1 MVMRGSE
8 NRNGIRKK
16 AIMATAAAL
25 LLFFTFWAGR
35 ERQGLLSK
43 RQAIAEKCALPEAV
57 ASENAALYR
66 VFPEQ
71 LEEEEA
77 WEEEKTGRAAQPDYA
92 AFADF
97 APIRVEDDGRA
108 LMCDERYTGLVCR
121 LGDELYER
129 KDIVQADGSME
140 TEKVRSTEINGAWI
154 SVPQWVN
161 RAFGA
166 CNFDDFGRLLMSS
179 DTASWKRFG
188 LPLLSVGFYADG
200 KWDSW
205 GDWGYI
211 AGFACPELNEGV
223 ESARERISQG
233 YLQEPLEE
241 FLMHYPEIDPAQRTY
256 TLEFTGGGRVQGAA
270 GTRWWELYYVLTTTE
285 ENGEVIHL
293 ADIVVDRQ
301 IDSGY
306 LTSSGKVIYIP
317 ATNDACCDIYA
328 VSDSYPALVEGASG
342 DTGEVW
348 VTQVPGMDFI
358 DAEQIRSY
366 VEAQG
371 GDFDLLLPP
380 GVEREITWDCHKEQ
394 GYWYEYLIW
403 SGIAD
408 TYEITLAIP
417 IMEEGSGGWYIAS
430 RIRRESRKKD
440 ACYHTLS
447 VITQT
452 FHAVDYVHVVRKGE
466 TLLEIYGRYKREDEE
481 GDYERL
487 LYDNDIHNADL
498 IYVGQEIT
506 IPWV

>member
-1 MVMRGSE
+1 MWGRE
-8 NRNGIRKK
+8 NGNGVRKK
-16 AIMATAAAL
+16 ATMTTVVML
-25 LLFFTFWAGR
+25 LLFFTLLTGR
-35 ERQGLLSK
+35 ERHGLLGK
-43 RQAIAEKCALPEAV
+43 RQVTAEKCALPEALV
-57 ASENAALYR
+57 SEDAVLHWISQ
-66 VFPEQ
+66 EQ
-71 LEEEEA
+71 MEDRDTWQDEA
-77 WEEEKTGRAAQPDYA
+77 TGREAQPDYA

-97 APIRVEDDGRA
+97 APIQVEDDGRA
-108 LMCDERYTGLVCR
+108 LTYDERYTGLVCR

-129 KDIVQADGSME
+129 RDIVQADGSIE
-140 TEKVRSTEINGAWI
+140 AEKVRSTEINGAWI

-166 CNFDDFGRLLMSS
+166 CHFDDFGRLLMSS

-211 AGFACPELNEGV
+211 AGSVCPELNEGV
-223 ESARERISQG
+223 EAARERISRG
-233 YLQEPLEE
+233 YLQEQLEE
-241 FLMHYPEIDPAQRTY
+241 FLMHYPEIDPAQRSY
-256 TLEFTGGGRVQGAA
+256 TLELTGGGRVQGGA
-270 GTRWWELYYVLTTTE
+270 GTRWWELYYVLTTTA
-285 ENGEVIHL
+285 ENGEVVHL
-293 ADIVVDRQ
+293 ADIVVDKQ

-306 LTSSGKVIYIP
+306 LTNSGEVIYIP

-348 VTQVPGMDFI
+348 VTQIPGMDFT

-380 GVEREITWDCHKEQ
+380 GVGREITWDCHKEQ

-403 SGIAD
+403 SGVAD

-417 IMEEGSGGWYIAS
+417 IMEEGSGGWYMAS

-452 FHAVDYVHVVRKGE
+452 FHASDYVHVVRKDE
-466 TLLEIYGRYKREDEE
+466 TLLEIYEKYKREDAEE
-481 GDYERL
+481 GDYDRL
-487 LYDNDIHNADL
+487 LYVNDIHNADL
-498 IYVGQEIT
+498 IYVGQEIA